1 MTRYDKLVR
10 DRIPELIEADGENP
24 ITHRAD
30 DAEYDR
36 RLREKVVEEAGE
48 FAESGDPE
56 ELADVLA
63 VVEAIRAF
71 EGIDPER
78 LADLRHEKRERRGGF
93 GDRIVLERVD
103 EGDGSGID
111 AEK

>member
-10 DRIPELIEADGENP
+10 DRIPELVEADGENP

-30 DAEYDR
+30 DAEYRR
-36 RLREKVVEEAGE
+36 RLREKLIEEAE
-48 FAESGDPE
+48 EVAESGDPE

-71 EGIDPER
+71 EGIDPDR
-78 LADLRHEKRERRGGF
+78 LAALQREKRERRGGF
-93 GDRIVLERVD
+93 GDRIVLERV
-103 EGDGSGID
+103 EGDESGVD
-111 AEK
+111 AEE

>member
-10 DRIPELIEADGENP
+10 DRIPEIVEADGETP

-36 RLREKVVEEAGE
+36 RLREKIVEEARE
-48 FAESGDPE
+48 FEESGDPE

-63 VVEAIRAF
+63 VVEAICAF

-78 LADLRHEKRERRGGF
+78 LAELRREKRERRGGF

-103 EGDGSGID
+103 EDGSGT
-111 AEK
+111 EE